1 MKPRM
6 TSSPWFLWPMLGALG
21 AGLVACDGTVS
32 IVGRRADASDLD
44 VQNDLGSLDVAD
56 ASGDGPTDG
65 SMDATKDV
73 ADVADASDGGN
84 DVTDASDGSADAID
98 AGPPSPTRAVVS
110 CGTVCQRPI
119 DAVPNGLGNVVFF
132 TAFTDMGEAAVYRAT
147 IPAAGM
153 PPAMPA
159 LVVSGNGMEFPAG
172 ITISNDNAT
181 LYVVDPVAD
190 RGTDATML
198 GIGAIFA
205 IPAAGGAARVLDIDI
220 GLIHP
225 QAVTITSDGDGLLV
239 SGQQRDA
246 MGDIRR
252 GIFRVART
260 GGGLP
265 TVITTSLTS
274 PSGVSQGPSPMNN
287 IVALDLRATGPNAG
301 KALTVPTSGMPTDF
315 ATDLVGNHPAGLA
328 LALDGRAALISGSSL
343 AGTGGLLTW
352 VNSAG
357 MATSPPEYSTGM
369 VTPVGLHRARTMD
382 IWTIADEAANET
394 GQIFVFTTPR

>member
-1 MKPRM
+1 
-6 TSSPWFLWPMLGALG
+6 MLGALG
-21 AGLVACDGTVS
+21 VGLVACDGTVS
-32 IVGRRADASDLD
+32 IVGRRPDASDLTD
-44 VQNDLGSLDVAD
+44 VPQNDLGTMDVAD
-56 ASGDGPTDG
+56 ASGDGPTDAT
-65 SMDATKDV
+65 MDATKDV
-73 ADVADASDGGN
+73 ADASDASN
-84 DVTDASDGSADAID
+84 DVTTDASDGAADVVD

-110 CGTVCQRPI
+110 CGTVCQRPT
-119 DAVPNGLGNVVFF
+119 DAIADGLGRTVYF
-132 TAFTDMGEAAVYRAT
+132 TAFTDMGEPAVYRAT

-153 PPAMPA
+153 PPAMPT
-159 LVVSGNGMEFPAG
+159 LVISGNGMEFPAG

-205 IPAAGGAARVLDIDI
+205 IPAAGGSARVLDIDI

-239 SGQQRDA
+239 SGQQRDS

-265 TVITTSLTS
+265 TVVTTSLAS
-274 PSGVSQGPSPMNN
+274 PSGVSQGPTPMNN
-287 IVALDLRATGPNAG
+287 IVALDLRATGPNVG
-301 KALTVPTSGMPTDF
+301 KALTVPTSGAPTDF
-315 ATDLVGNHPAGLA
+315 AVDIVGNHPAGIA

-352 VNSAG
+352 VNSTG
-357 MATSPPEYSTGM
+357 MAMSPPEYSTGM
-369 VTPVGLHRARTMD
+369 VTPVGLHRARTVD
-382 IWTIADEAANET
+382 IWTIADEAANDT